1 MTLSGPISEPQLNDP
16 VHPSSTHQR
25 CDRASIFHILYL
37 LPFSRSPPAP
47 PFLPLYPHYLHS
59 TVLSQSPPLFFALH
73 LSLPLCIFKH
83 TEAEAGQL
91 LDGRVILRGEC
102 TAAPRYALLLLRGF
116 LIFYTGEQEED
127 DSGLALRWEG
137 RSEQNEHLNEID
149 REWDAWRTFDLSRAK
164 SGHLGLSPSWWI
176 KAKLSWIQQSWARR
190 SLRVEKVHILPC
202 SSKRAHQEHGCVC
215 ECVKTCAHPEPAL
228 LKKGSLQLWAL
239 RRTSEISSVHR
250 HSFALST
257 DASRCVLEW
266 AVWDESKQG
275 TSVASSDWQLV

>member
-1 MTLSGPISEPQLNDP
+1 MG
-16 VHPSSTHQR
+16 
-25 CDRASIFHILYL
+25 
-37 LPFSRSPPAP
+37 
-47 PFLPLYPHYLHS
+47 
-59 TVLSQSPPLFFALH
+59 
-73 LSLPLCIFKH
+73 
-83 TEAEAGQL
+83 GQ
-91 LDGRVILRGEC
+91 EW
-102 TAAPRYALLLLRGF
+102 AK
-116 LIFYTGEQEED
+116 
-127 DSGLALRWEG
+127 W
-137 RSEQNEHLNEID
+137 HLNEID

-164 SGHLGLSPSWWI
+164 SGHLGLGPSWWI